1 MPWLH
6 RTPAPRLVAEC
17 ATPPLSP
24 GGMSP
29 TSPPTSDTC
38 TQIDPSENSN
48 LMPQR
53 LCTLEDRCQVHAAEI
68 ALLRQQGD
76 EVTAWRS
83 RVDSA
88 STQTARVLQ
97 ALDEDLKGIK
107 CLTVANGKVL
117 SPPNASEDRDVCNR
131 LLDIESQLCAA
142 RACIDGMNSILN
154 VEMGDLKSS
163 VSEMSAVA
171 QTAMEVGTEGKQYAL
186 TALNQVEAIN
196 SEVQTL
202 RLGLEVVEHSLEDVD
217 GLTESM
223 DALRSRMDDLDS
235 EMILISKRA
244 NSSTLIQRLEER
256 VLEVHKRVEAME
268 IVASRADI
276 KAATAEA
283 IAQSASSVLIS
294 LQNDIAVL
302 KEATTLSGASGLRM
316 DTVLDT
322 RLRAAV
328 HTLSDGYKSLHR
340 AMSLMYEEQSDVAR
354 KVATVGRAAV
364 RAVEEG
370 SFTERMKQLNAKSS
384 RGSPKSA
391 LAVVSHPLRLLD
403 NEDKG
408 EDNVEHQL
416 TEQQQ
421 IAQLLALVGL
431 QARDAVQN
439 SKRIEV
445 LEEELTALRQ
455 ALNAFNNPLATLTQR
470 KDPSSTH
477 SIQRKEDLPN
487 GNGYKP
493 ALSLK
498 EAHADVNLQY
508 DEVGD
513 KVHLKLRLTGDEQ
526 NAEFQHSTDS
536 AGWNIPSTKMHTA

>member
-1 MPWLH
+1 
-6 RTPAPRLVAEC
+6 
-17 ATPPLSP
+17 
-24 GGMSP
+24 
-29 TSPPTSDTC
+29 
-38 TQIDPSENSN
+38 
-48 LMPQR
+48 MPQR
-53 LCTLEDRCQVHAAEI
+53 LRTLEDRCQVHAAEI

-88 STQTARVLQ
+88 SSQTACVLQ

-107 CLTVANGKVL
+107 CLTIANGKVL
-117 SPPNASEDRDVCNR
+117 SPPNPSEDRDVCNR

-163 VSEMSAVA
+163 ITEMSAVA
-171 QTAMEVGTEGKQYAL
+171 RTAMEVGTEGKRYAVS
-186 TALNQVEAIN
+186 ALNQVEAIT

-235 EMILISKRA
+235 GMILISKQA
-244 NSSTLIQRLEER
+244 NSEVIQRLEER
-256 VLEVHKRVEAME
+256 VLEVHERVEAME
-268 IVASRADI
+268 HVAARADV

-294 LQNDIAVL
+294 LQSDVAVL
-302 KEATTLSGASGLRM
+302 KETNTLGGASGLRA

-340 AMSLMYEEQSDVAR
+340 AMSLMYEEQSDVAL

-364 RAVEEG
+364 RATEKG
-370 SFTERMKQLNAKSS
+370 SLTERMKQLNTKPS
-384 RGSPKSA
+384 GGYPKSA

-403 NEDKG
+403 DEHKD
-408 EDNVEHQL
+408 EENVEHQM

-431 QARDAVQN
+431 QARDAVQH

-455 ALNAFNNPLATLTQR
+455 ALKSLNDPTATPTQR
-470 KDPSSTH
+470 KDPPSTQ

-487 GNGYKP
+487 GNGHKP
-493 ALSLK
+493 ASSLK
-498 EAHADVNLQY
+498 GAHANVNLQY
-508 DEVGD
+508 DEVCD
-513 KVHLKLRLTGDEQ
+513 KIHLKLRLTSDEK
-526 NAEFQHSTDS
+526 NAGVPHSTDS
-536 AGWNIPSTKMHTA
+536 AGWNIPSTQMHA